1 MRLVYSIL
9 CSRDASDDTF
19 ARPTH
24 IFEAALSCHVA
35 VPPSTDPSQKF
46 PRSPWFVAYIHVIP
60 SGCARFTYTLQ
71 RTTLSSVSA
80 EDLFCGESILRRI
93 RSAEDPFCRKR
104 LKRRSRFRKLHS
116 RERETRREP
125 NQERERNVSRWEA
138 GARLLRMHVADSTCS
153 GIPAHHCRFEL
164 SARSYLVGWFG
175 DTLVGWCRDRL
186 LI

>member
-1 MRLVYSIL
+1 MHRMTH
-9 CSRDASDDTF
+9 SRDQLTF
-19 ARPTH
+19 SKP
-24 IFEAALSCHVA
+24 LSHVTWPSRRLPIHRRNSHA
-35 VPPSTDPSQKF
+35 VLDSSRISTWF
-46 PRSPWFVAYIHVIP
+46 PRGAQDSRTP
-60 SGCARFTYTLQ
+60 SSGPPFR
-71 RTTLSSVSA
+71 LSLRRICSA
-80 EDLFCGESILRRI
+80 ENLFCGGSVLRRT
-93 RSAEDPFCRKR
+93 RPAEDPFCRKR
-104 LKRRSRFRKLHS
+104 SKRRSRFRKLHS

>member
-9 CSRDASDDTF
+9 CSRDASDDAF

-60 SGCARFTYTLQ
+60 SGVRKIHVHPPADHPF
-71 RTTLSSVSA
+71 VSA
-80 EDLFCGESILRRI
+80 EDSFCGGSILRRT

-104 LKRRSRFRKLHS
+104 SKRRSRFRELHS

-125 NQERERNVSRWEA
+125 DQEKERNVSRWEA

-153 GIPAHHCRFEL
+153 GIPAHHCRF
-164 SARSYLVGWFG
+164 VG
-175 DTLVGWCRDRL
+175 
-186 LI
+186 